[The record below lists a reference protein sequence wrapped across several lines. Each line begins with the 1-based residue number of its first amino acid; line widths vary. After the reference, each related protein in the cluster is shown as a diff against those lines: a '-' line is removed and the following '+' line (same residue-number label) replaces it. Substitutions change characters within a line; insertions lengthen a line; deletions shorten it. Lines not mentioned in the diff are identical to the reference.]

1 MDKTSRVPF
10 AAASAAILSSILFS
24 GKGILTK
31 TGMTYGMSSLDMLAL
46 RMGLAAP
53 IYAAILVWS
62 QRRVRAPKAL
72 FGQAILLGL
81 LGTYLSPTLN
91 FMGLQTVSASL
102 ERILIH
108 AIPAFVMVVAAL
120 VGTEKLNRV
129 KIIALAICYGGVTL
143 SCLGGDHG
151 RSSADTFG
159 VLAILAGC
167 LIYAVFLVKSVSMQ
181 RTMGT
186 VTFTSTAMLA
196 STLACVVQNL
206 ITGRLPA
213 LVHPPP
219 GVLMLGAALALFC
232 TVLPVYLSAYGI
244 SKLGAGR
251 SSTLNMFGPLFTPI
265 AAACILGERMG
276 MLQIAGFLL
285 VFAGGIL
292 LSRSKT

>member
-1 MDKTSRVPF
+1 MENTSRAPV

-31 TGMTYGMSSLDMLAL
+31 AGMSYGMSSLDMLAL

-53 IYAAILVWS
+53 VYAGILLWS
-62 QRRVRAPKAL
+62 LRRSTFTPAL
-72 FGQAILLGL
+72 TGQAIVLGL
-81 LGTYLSPTLN
+81 LGTYASPTLN

-120 VGTEKLNRV
+120 LGTEKLSRQ
-129 KIIALAICYGGVTL
+129 KIVALAVCYGGVTL

-167 LIYAVFLVKSVSMQ
+167 LIYAVFLVKSVAVQ
-181 RTMGT
+181 KLMGT
-186 VTFTSTAMLA
+186 LAFTSTAMLA
-196 STLACVVQNL
+196 STTACLVQNAL
-206 ITGRLPA
+206 TGRLVQ
-213 LVHPPP
+213 LSHPPE
-219 GVLMLGAALALFC
+219 GVFALGLVLALFC
-232 TVLPVYLSAYGI
+232 TVLPVYLSAYGM

-265 AAACILGERMG
+265 AAAMVLGERMG
-276 MLQIAGFLL
+276 TLQIGGFVL

-292 LSRSKT
+292 LSRSKA